1 VFARQRPRERED
13 VPLVAA
19 IFDCRAPQRRD
30 GIGQMAF
37 AELTLAISEPCGGV
51 ATIQVP
57 TSGGDRS
64 REDECADRDQNE
76 QDELN
81 DFPMDETRQPIRA

>member
-1 VFARQRPRERED
+1 LARQRPRQRED

-19 IFDCRAPQRRD
+19 VFDGRASQRCD
-30 GIGQMAF
+30 GIGEMAF
-37 AELTLAISEPCGGV
+37 AELTLAISKPCGGV